1 MARFTNLL
9 EEYKLKWENLVC
21 EKGEWKQRV
30 SKAIQAAFEKEC
42 ADAAGKLK
50 HNHPLLLFPQAN
62 RRPRIKHVL
71 SLGGDLALAALRMRC
86 PRLRLVPS
94 YNRRDHGI
102 CRFCSHGPENGLHLV
117 MCPSLPSSPPDPSD
131 PKKPLGLRQR
141 REKILEDISS
151 ESKVPKVGATRNRM
165 GAMQNYIMEF
175 AWPNMTP
182 ALLKRLL
189 VFCRDLINKY
199 AACKPTWESAEMAS
213 FPVHRVRPVYRP
225 PSDNE

>member
-1 MARFTNLL
+1 MARYSHLL
-9 EEYKLKWENLVC
+9 EEYGLGWDHMVC
-21 EKGEWKQRV
+21 EESEWKKRV
-30 SKAIQAAFEKEC
+30 NKVTQAAFEKEC
-42 ADAAGKLK
+42 KEAAAKDR
-50 HNHPLLLFPQAN
+50 HNHPLLEFPQAN

-94 YNRRDHGI
+94 YIHSDHGT
-102 CRFCSHGPENGLHLV
+102 CRYCGHGPENGVHLIE
-117 MCPSLPSSPPDPSD
+117 CPALPPSPPDPHD
-131 PKKPLGLRQR
+131 PKKPLGLYERRQ
-141 REKILEDISS
+141 KIIDDISR
-151 ESKVPKVGATRNRM
+151 ECKIPIVGATRQRLDPIRK
-165 GAMQNYIMEF
+165 YIMQF

-199 AACKPTWESAEMAS
+199 AAYEPAWETAEMAS
-213 FPVHRVRPVYRP
+213 FPVRRVRPVYRP